1 MDETVY
7 AYVVASIYL
16 EDGKFIQIGS
26 APNFQGGLITLCTCK
41 RWMRTFRTPEN
52 WKRTWIAGL
61 CSLKGAGDQQ
71 ALFYLMRVEEA
82 CESHRDL
89 WAAIKNATSS
99 KNAHTH
105 RLDDLYEPRGD
116 TNPCDPN
123 SYYRPVKN
131 HSHRD
136 RRRPDE
142 WHDDINY
149 TGINK
154 RRAALLVGAADRS
167 YLWDQPRLIC
177 PRVVGRA
184 QKKFESLGKF
194 LAQFSIAK
202 PSR

>member
-7 AYVVASIYL
+7 AYVVASIDL
-16 EDGKFIQIGS
+16 EDGKFIQTGS

-41 RWMRTFRTPEN
+41 RRMRTFRTPEN

-82 CESHRDL
+82 YESHRDL
-89 WAAIKNATSS
+89 WAAIKNARAS

-105 RLDDLYEPRGD
+105 RLGDLYEPRGD
-116 TNPCDPN
+116 TKPFDPD

-142 WHDDINY
+142 WRDDINY
-149 TGINK
+149 TGISE
-154 RRAALLVGAADRS
+154 RRAALLVGDADRS
-167 YLWDQPRLIC
+167 YLWDQPWLMC

-184 QKKFESLGKF
+184 QKKFETLSKF
-194 LAQFSIAK
+194 LAQFSMQK